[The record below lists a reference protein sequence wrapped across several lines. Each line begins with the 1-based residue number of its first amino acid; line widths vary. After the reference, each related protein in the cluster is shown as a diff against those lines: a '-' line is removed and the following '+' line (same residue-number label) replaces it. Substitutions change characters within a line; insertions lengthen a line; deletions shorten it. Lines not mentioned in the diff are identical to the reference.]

1 MNILDNGLAIQVA
14 LGIALGCIGSIIL
27 YGLVLPGFRRRRER
41 KSEARP
47 EGRRSALGMGRRVIG
62 RFTSSPQLLAG
73 GLIVLAF
80 AAVAFAAPII
90 APPEGEDPYLMPRGK
105 FSLNPQPPSAEHPLG
120 TTQSQADV
128 FYGLVWGT
136 RVAFKLSLGV
146 ALGRTIL
153 GVVVGVISGYY
164 GGLIDGVLM
173 RITDAFLAFP
183 IMAAVLV
190 MLTFFAGGW
199 LGIQAGGVD
208 RIIVLALV
216 LFGWMRYA
224 RLMRG
229 NVLAEREEEYV
240 EAAVSI
246 GARSRGIIFR
256 HILPNA
262 SQGLFVLI
270 ASDIGAVVVWAAVF
284 SFMGLSGSAALADW
298 GQILNFSR
306 DWIIGTAAN
315 AFEFWYTYLPPS
327 LAILFF
333 SIGWNLVGDGLR
345 EVLDPRQRTATTG

>member
-1 MNILDNGLAIQVA
+1 MFCMRWWIHGSGCEGGVEVRQVWKPA
-14 LGIALGCIGSIIL
+14 L
-27 YGLVLPGFRRRRER
+27 RR
-41 KSEARP
+41 AVGGD
-47 EGRRSALGMGRRVIG
+47 GRHGPGMGG
-62 RFTSSPQLLAG
+62 RIVKRLASSGQLLAG
-73 GLIVLAF
+73 GVIVLAF
-80 AAVAFAAPII
+80 VVVALGAPVI
-90 APPEGEDPYLMPRGK
+90 APPEGEDPYIIPSDGLGFSPR
-105 FSLNPQPPSAEHPLG
+105 PPSAEHPLG
-120 TTQSQADV
+120 TTQSQGDV
-128 FYGLVWGT
+128 LYGLIWGT
-136 RVAFKLSLGV
+136 RAALKLSLIV
-146 ALGRTIL
+146 TLGRTVL

-164 GGLIDGVLM
+164 RGLIDGVLM

-216 LFGWMRYA
+216 LFGWMQYA

-229 NVLAEREEEYV
+229 NVLGEREKEYV
-240 EAAVSI
+240 EAAISI
-246 GARSRGIIFR
+246 GARNRRIVFR

-262 SQGLFVLI
+262 SHGLFVLI

-284 SFMGLSGSAALADW
+284 SFMGLSGSRSLADW

-306 DWIIGTAAN
+306 DWIIGTPSN

-333 SIGWNLVGDGLR
+333 SVGWNLIGDGLR
-345 EVLDPRQRTATTG
+345 EALDPRQWG